1 MFKMCSTM
9 VKSSDKG
16 TVQMDII
23 SLIIRTMIGSGWWSS
38 TCHQRD
44 VRTGQWRQ
52 VMVTISRN
60 ILHITENNKFSDSEQ
75 SIDEEFQTQKYRLR
89 NFKIEV
95 GKCIE
100 TSYFCLFLISG
111 FSKIT
116 FGFEKLE
123 LLEVPIIFICN

>member
-1 MFKMCSTM
+1 M
-9 VKSSDKG
+9 VKSIDKG
-16 TVQMDII
+16 TVQKYII
-23 SLIIRTMIGSGWWSS
+23 SLIIRTMIGAGWWSS
-38 TCHQRD
+38 SCHHRD
-44 VRTGQWRQ
+44 VRTGQWRP

-75 SIDEEFQTQKYRLR
+75 SIDVEIPTQKYRLR

-95 GKCIE
+95 CKGIE
-100 TSYFCLFLISG
+100 TSYYCLFLVSG

-123 LLEVPIIFICN
+123 LLEVPIICN